1 MVSGAAQITQAD
13 RARWQW
19 QAAVELAR
27 ILGAHPD
34 LPAIAWTVGPA
45 GCVLAGRVNG
55 LAPPGRVREVFGAWR
70 VALALDA
77 DREQPCGGGTV
88 FLHAAARRR
97 GVKVRIIATVF
108 EAGEDR

>member
-1 MVSGAAQITQAD
+1 MSGAARITQAD
-13 RARWQW
+13 RARWQR
-19 QAAVELAR
+19 QAAAELAR
-27 ILGAHPD
+27 ILGAHPE
-34 LPAIAWTVGPA
+34 LPAIAWTVSPT

-70 VALALDA
+70 AALALDA
-77 DREQPCGGGTV
+77 DREQPYGGGTV
-88 FLHAAARRR
+88 FLHAAARRS